1 MSSRKRKQDEL
12 GDRCGDADHRELS
25 VRPAAADADAPR
37 QDPAADPCRESPG
50 PPPLSPAAVDALF
63 CCAVCHGPLRQPATL
78 HCGHSVC
85 AVHVTGPSDQP
96 PPDSPLP
103 PRCPL
108 RSCDS
113 TLVPSPAQPR
123 IPASSRVRYHPVPDA
138 AARPVLVQPETVP
151 EPRLDVTLSKVLDL
165 VARTKQALL
174 EDATTDSSDGEPDS
188 HSSAHD
194 HSVRRPRKRRRRR
207 ISPPPEDDSADD
219 LLSHLRKQ
227 AVHQRTLSHDEP
239 VLPSLPPSQTDTPLP
254 RSKDAVL
261 ARFQKDL
268 LVELTCE
275 ICFVLLYQPI
285 TTPCQHTFCAKCL
298 HRSLDHSPACP
309 LCRQDLPGFAYFQD
323 HPTNKTLL
331 SIILKTWPMLYRE
344 RGEALAAEERDAR
357 LDTPIFVCQ
366 LSFPGAPTLL
376 HFFEPRYRLMLRR
389 CLESQNPRFG
399 MIMAPKPGAGS
410 PQTDYGTM
418 LEIRSVQMLPD
429 GRSMVETWG
438 TFRFR
443 IFERGTLDGID
454 DYPEDLDAS
463 SFLFPSNSIITSPET
478 PSSSSSASTPSD
490 PAHPPTPPS
499 LPIPIHP
506 NSPTNEELMTTCRTF
521 LHRLQRGTAPW
532 VVQRLSSTY
541 GTMPTD
547 PSAFS
552 FWVALVLPIDEHEK
566 AKLLPLRSARLRL
579 LLLVHW
585 IEQLNSQW
593 YAFVWKVVACCMW
606 TAFVLTISRLVGF
619 I

>member
-344 RGEALAAEERDAR
+344 RAQFPRSSHSITLFRTKVPPHAPQMPRIAE
-357 LDTPIFVCQ
+357 
-366 LSFPGAPTLL
+366 
-376 HFFEPRYRLMLRR
+376 
-389 CLESQNPRFG
+389 
-399 MIMAPKPGAGS
+399 S
-410 PQTDYGTM
+410 PVWYDYGTKT
-418 LEIRSVQMLPD
+418 SVQMLPD

-443 IFERGTLDGID
+443 IFERGTLDGYMVGRIERID

-593 YAFVWKVVACCMW
+593 WFSSGC
-606 TAFVLTISRLVGF
+606 TIL
-619 I
+619 